1 MRSQLELRQQKCI
14 DTRRR
19 WSSMAALLLVIQTS
33 VTASV
38 NCGLGYEQDKYGC
51 EDEDECKDEKP
62 RCGNNSVCYNT
73 VGSYYCQC
81 EPGYKAKL
89 FNFTVERGGSCSD
102 INECE
107 ENKSIC
113 GPNAVCS
120 NIPGSY
126 HCSCATGFVAS
137 NGQEHFNT
145 RQSVTCEDINEC
157 VDNKSICGPNAFC
170 SNNNETKRSSEDK
183 TLHAPD
189 ADKSSAREQ
198 QQFNPTLLTFL
209 LISHWILKIYQ

>member
-1 MRSQLELRQQKCI
+1 MNFLYLLVL
-14 DTRRR
+14 
-19 WSSMAALLLVIQTS
+19 ALLLVVQTS

-38 NCGLGYEQDKYGC
+38 NCGLGFIQDKDGC
-51 EDEDECKDEKP
+51 EDDNECEEKEE

-73 VGSYYCQC
+73 EGSYYCQC

-89 FNFTVERGGSCSD
+89 FNFTIDKGGPCQD

-120 NIPGSY
+120 NNAGSY
-126 HCSCATGFVAS
+126 HCSCDTGFVAS

-145 RQSVTCEDINEC
+145 RQSVTC
-157 VDNKSICGPNAFC
+157 K
-170 SNNNETKRSSEDK
+170 ETKRSSEYI
-183 TLHAPD
+183 TLCVPD

-198 QQFNPTLLTFL
+198 QRFNPTLLTFL
-209 LISHWILKIYQ
+209 LVSHWILKTY